1 MSNPPVDSAAAPVL
15 VQQTGRALVLTI
27 NRPDAGN
34 SISVEVAD
42 AVCRSLRAHQKSK
55 EIWAVILTG
64 AGGRFFC
71 TGGDLKAYQSLQTSA
86 QLARAFGKVRRMLDE
101 LEGFSLPVIAAIDG
115 YAVGGGGD
123 LALACDL
130 RIASAEARIA
140 FLHTRVGL
148 ISGWNGVERL
158 VATVGRSTAMKL
170 LLTAEKLSAADARA
184 LGLVDIV
191 TDGSALE
198 EALRFTERLG
208 DAAPLTLRAVKRAVL
223 ASMRMSPAGVRKVS
237 ADIFRELWFSADH
250 REAER
255 AFVEKRRPAFRGK

>member
-1 MSNPPVDSAAAPVL
+1 MSNSPAGSEAELL
-15 VQQTGRALVLTI
+15 VRQTGRALVLTI

-42 AVCRSLRAHQKSK
+42 AIRRTLRAHRNSRD
-55 EIWAVILTG
+55 ISAVVVAG

-71 TGGDLKAYQSLQTSA
+71 TGGDLKAYRSLKTPA
-86 QLARAFGKVRRMLDE
+86 QLARAFGKVRKMLDD

-130 RIASAEARIA
+130 RIASSGARVG
-140 FLHTRVGL
+140 FVHTRVGL

-170 LLTAEKLSAADARA
+170 LLTAEKLPAAEAQA
-184 LGLVDIV
+184 LNLVDIV
-191 TDGSALE
+191 VEGPALDA
-198 EALRFTERLG
+198 ALQFTGRLAE
-208 DAAPLTLRAVKRAVL
+208 AAPLTLRAVKRAVL
-223 ASMRMSPAGVRKVS
+223 AAIRKPAAEARKVH

-255 AFVEKRRPAFRGK
+255 AFVEKRSPAFRGK

>member
-1 MSNPPVDSAAAPVL
+1 MSNAPPAPATDLL
-15 VQQTGRALVLTI
+15 VRQTGRALVLTI

-34 SISVEVAD
+34 SINIGVAGAIRRTLRTYRNSRD
-42 AVCRSLRAHQKSK
+42 IFAV
-55 EIWAVILTG
+55 VVTG

-71 TGGDLKAYQSLQTSA
+71 TGGDLKAYRSLKTPA
-86 QLARAFGKVRRMLDE
+86 QLARAFGKVRKMLDD

-130 RIASAEARIA
+130 RVASSSARVG
-140 FLHTRVGL
+140 FVHTRVGL

-170 LLTAEKLSAADARA
+170 LLTAEKLSAADAQA

-191 TDGSALE
+191 VEGPALDAALQFTD
-198 EALRFTERLG
+198 RLAG
-208 DAAPLTLRAVKRAVL
+208 AAPLTLRAVKRAVL
-223 ASMRMSPAGVRKVS
+223 AAIRKPPAEARKVH
-237 ADIFRELWFSADH
+237 ADIFRELWFSTDH

-255 AFVEKRRPAFRGK
+255 AFVEKRSPAFRGK